1 MSRDISSQ
9 DIYCPGTI
17 CRRDNMSPYV
27 PIILLF
33 KGATYC
39 PRRHI
44 VPVRKG
50 DILSRETYCPGWQ
63 QMVTLGNKC
72 MKGYYGF
79 YDYYGLQTNCTE
91 DKSYGLFFALICLGQ
106 TVRRQI
112 VRTALIRGGQIV
124 RIGQTV
130 RRTNRTDC
138 ISWCCWCCC

>member
-1 MSRDISSQ
+1 METTGKNACFYVCFFICSLWSGDILSRDISSQ

-17 CRRDNMSPYV
+17 CRRDDMSPYV

-72 MKGYYGF
+72 MKGYYG
-79 YDYYGLQTNCTE
+79 YYG
-91 DKSYGLFFALICLGQ
+91 YYYYLFLVC
-106 TVRRQI
+106 
-112 VRTALIRGGQIV
+112 
-124 RIGQTV
+124 
-130 RRTNRTDC
+130 
-138 ISWCCWCCC
+138 

>member
-72 MKGYYGF
+72 MKGYYGH

-91 DKSYGLFFALICLGQ
+91 DKSYGLLFCSDLPW
-106 TVRRQI
+106 
-112 VRTALIRGGQIV
+112 
-124 RIGQTV
+124 
-130 RRTNRTDC
+130 TNRTETNCTDC
-138 ISWCCWCCC
+138 LD